1 MAASVF
7 HSGSSGTAALGSNEI
22 SITGW
27 EVHPTAQLVEFKNS
41 RSGGFVLREATFKD
55 CSVTIDADFD
65 FGNNPFQT
73 PYSIQPGTTLTNVI
87 LCLHQSTSGALDGP
101 AWTFA
106 SLVVDS
112 TPQKLQVDGKIT
124 TRFTAKGNGSYT
136 PPAA

>member
-7 HSGSSGTAALGSNEI
+7 HSGAFGTAALGTNEL
-22 SITGW
+22 SVVGW
-27 EVHPTAQLVEFKNS
+27 SVQPTAQLVEFKNS
-41 RSGGFVLREATFKD
+41 KSGGYVLREATFKD

-73 PYSIQPGTTLTNVI
+73 PYSIQPGTTLTNVK
-87 LCLHQSTSGALDGP
+87 LCLHQSASGQLDGL
-101 AWTFA
+101 AWTFS

-112 TPQKLQVDGKIT
+112 TPQKLQVDGRIT

-136 PPAA
+136 PAS